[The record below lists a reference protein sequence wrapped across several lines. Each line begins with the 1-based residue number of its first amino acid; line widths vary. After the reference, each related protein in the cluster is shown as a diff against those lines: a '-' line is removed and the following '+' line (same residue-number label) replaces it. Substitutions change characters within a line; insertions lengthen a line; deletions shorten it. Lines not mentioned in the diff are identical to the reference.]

1 MVAFVT
7 NKCLIFKG
15 SYIDNNGRH
24 FEPNKN
30 IVNNE
35 GVIVQETL
43 LQQGLD
49 ITLYGMGI
57 VFTFLL
63 VLVICTTIMSR
74 FITRVF
80 PEAEPVAAS
89 PANQS
94 ATGAASDLRLRKI
107 IEAAIEQHRNRR

>member
-1 MVAFVT
+1 M
-7 NKCLIFKG
+7 
-15 SYIDNNGRH
+15 
-24 FEPNKN
+24 
-30 IVNNE
+30 
-35 GVIVQETL
+35 QESL

-74 FITRVF
+74 VVTRLF

-89 PANQS
+89 PVSTPAS
-94 ATGAASDLRLRKI
+94 GAAGDLRLRKI
-107 IEAAIEQHRNRR
+107 IQAAIEQHRNRRR